1 LPPRF
6 DGAAENGRSSL
17 LSLVTE
23 TLMVFLYDARDIYT
37 YGGFFTTQLSTFT
50 GRIYPVTIM
59 KVES

>member
-1 LPPRF
+1 
-6 DGAAENGRSSL
+6 
-17 LSLVTE
+17 
-23 TLMVFLYDARDIYT
+23 MVFLYDARDIYT